1 MQQIKL
7 RLNKILANIFLK
19 MMWYCFYYIFIIF
32 FIFFKKKKMD
42 IK

>member
-1 MQQIKL
+1 MQQI

-19 MMWYCFYYIFIIF
+19 MMWYCFYYIFI
-32 FIFFKKKKMD
+32 FFKKKKMD